1 MPATAAIKKT
11 AHPLYSIGHG
21 NRSNDEFL
29 GLLST
34 FGIGYVNDIRSY
46 PCSKR
51 NPQFNRKNLEIALD
65 KGGISYTWLIDLGGF
80 RGDGLADKS
89 PHVAIRSLRLRSYA
103 AYMSTESFRAAA
115 YRLSRLVSVGPACFM
130 CAEALPQKCHRLL
143 VSDFLWVHGI
153 KVIHILDSQ
162 RTAVHELSRS
172 ATINKGQI
180 IYNRIAPQQMELG
193 SND

>member
-1 MPATAAIKKT
+1 MPTTSAINRT

-21 NRSNDEFL
+21 NRSSDEFL
-29 GLLST
+29 ALLST
-34 FGIGYVNDIRSY
+34 FGIKYLNDIRSY

-51 NPQFNRKNLEIALD
+51 NPQFNRANLEITLD
-65 KGGISYTWLIDLGGF
+65 KAGIFYTWLVDLGGF

-89 PHVAIRSLRLRSYA
+89 PHVAFRNPRLRNFA
-103 AYMSTESFRAAA
+103 AYMSTEPFRVAVHK
-115 YRLSRLVSVGPACFM
+115 LSRLVSLGPASFM
-130 CAEALPQKCHRLL
+130 CAEALPQRCHRLL

-162 RTAVHELSRS
+162 RTAVHELSRF

-180 IYNRIAPQQMELG
+180 IYNRIAPQQMELRQ
-193 SND
+193 ND